1 MDHLPE
7 LILALMALAIFI
19 AVAWYISARF
29 ARRKR
34 DKIPERANCSRDS
47 DRCTAPA
54 SFQLKEFRAIKLT
67 FASTFAESSSSS
79 DSDKDTEQA
88 RRRRAFESCCILNA
102 GKTLLNV
109 K

>member
-19 AVAWYISARF
+19 AVAWYIIGKIRKAGNEIKSPSAQELLARF
-29 ARRKR
+29 GQMYDAG
-34 DKIPERANCSRDS
+34 ELS
-47 DRCTAPA
+47 TE
-54 SFQLKEFRAIKLT
+54 EFRAIKLT

-88 RRRRAFESCCILNA
+88 RREARLRELLHSERR
-102 GKTLLNV
+102 
-109 K
+109 